1 MQNIDR
7 IQRISRLMRLFCTIA
22 IPAIPLTLAL
32 MWLNFELWGRT
43 HPELVAFRPL
53 PDPMPAM
60 SLILGFVVS
69 MIPGSLAVYAVLRLR
84 QLFDFYA
91 QGLIFT
97 AENIRCLRGFA
108 LATLGF
114 ALVKPV
120 AGALMSVVLT
130 MTNPPGQRMLAISF
144 GSSELTTLFVGCVFL
159 IIAWIMDEGRELA
172 EEQAQIV

>member
-7 IQRISRLMRLFCTIA
+7 IQRISRLMRLFCTFA
-22 IPAIPLTLAL
+22 IPAIPLTLGV

-43 HPELVAFRPL
+43 HPDIIGLGPL
-53 PDPMPAM
+53 PQPMPAM

-69 MIPGSLAVYAVLRLR
+69 MIPGSLAVYAALRLR

-91 QGLIFT
+91 RGLIFT
-97 AENIRCLRGFA
+97 AENTRCLRGFA
-108 LATLGF
+108 LAILGF
-114 ALVKPV
+114 ALAKPV

-144 GSSELTTLFVGCVFL
+144 GSSELTTLFVGCIFL

>member
-7 IQRISRLMRLFCTIA
+7 IQRISRVMRLFCTIA

-32 MWLNFELWGRT
+32 MWFNFELWGRT
-43 HPELVAFRPL
+43 HPEIIGFGPL
-53 PDPMPAM
+53 PQPMPAM

-84 QLFDFYA
+84 QLFDFYTR
-91 QGLIFT
+91 GLIFT

-108 LATLGF
+108 LATLGI
-114 ALVKPV
+114 ALVKPM

-130 MTNPPGQRMLAISF
+130 MTNPPGQRMLSVSF